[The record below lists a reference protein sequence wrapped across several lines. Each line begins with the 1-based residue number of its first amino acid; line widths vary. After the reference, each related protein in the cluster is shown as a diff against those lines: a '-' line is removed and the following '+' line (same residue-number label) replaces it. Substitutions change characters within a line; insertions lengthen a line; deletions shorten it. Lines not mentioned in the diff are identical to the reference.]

1 MVEHSLEGRGKDP
14 MVDAYCPFSLP
25 HDEYGEMMF
34 AKRLAPE
41 GFISPESAKL
51 TRSDESEDV
60 EAQPDDV
67 LPIDTDGNDRP
78 QIPLSPIFTLSKDKL

>member
-1 MVEHSLEGRGKDP
+1 MVEHNLEGRDKDP
-14 MVDAYCPFSLP
+14 TLDAYCPFSLP

-34 AKRLAPE
+34 AKRLLPE
-41 GFISPESAKL
+41 GFISPESLKP

-67 LPIDTDGNDRP
+67 MIIDTDGNNPP
-78 QIPLSPIFTLSKDKL
+78 QFSSTLYFI

>member
-1 MVEHSLEGRGKDP
+1 MVEHSLEGRDKDP

-25 HDEYGEMMF
+25 QDEYGEMMF

-78 QIPLSPIFTLSKDKL
+78 QIPLSPNLHII

>member
-1 MVEHSLEGRGKDP
+1 MVEHSLEGRDKDP
-14 MVDAYCPFSLP
+14 MVDAYRPFSLP
-25 HDEYGEMMF
+25 HEYGEMMF

-41 GFISPESAKL
+41 GFISPGSAKL

-67 LPIDTDGNDRP
+67 MPIDTDGNNRP
-78 QIPLSPIFTLSKDKL
+78 QIPLSLTLHII

>member
-1 MVEHSLEGRGKDP
+1 MVEHSLEEHDNDP
-14 MVDAYCPFSLP
+14 IVDAYYPFSLP

-41 GFISPESAKL
+41 CFISPESAKP

-60 EAQPDDV
+60 EAQADDV
-67 LPIDTDGNDRP
+67 MPIDTDGNKRP
-78 QIPLSPIFTLSKDKL
+78 HLPLSSTLYII

>member
-1 MVEHSLEGRGKDP
+1 MVEHSLEGRDKDP
-14 MVDAYCPFSLP
+14 TVDAYCPFLLP

-41 GFISPESAKL
+41 GFISPESIKP

-60 EAQPDDV
+60 EAQPDDFIV
-67 LPIDTDGNDRP
+67 IDSDGSSQLRFLP
-78 QIPLSPIFTLSKDKL
+78 LFTSSNDKL

>member
-1 MVEHSLEGRGKDP
+1 MVEHNLEGRDKDP
-14 MVDAYCPFSLP
+14 TVDVYCPFSLP

-34 AKRLAPE
+34 AKRLLPE
-41 GFISPESAKL
+41 GYISPESLKP

-67 LPIDTDGNDRP
+67 MIIDTDGNNPP
-78 QIPLSPIFTLSKDKL
+78 QFSSTLYSI